1 LGSKDGKTNLFALV
15 IMVFSLIILI
25 SSAVYN
31 LSSKVSKEEMKQIE
45 KNAQRLVEAN
55 FDAASYFGIS
65 TLTAESSYN
74 PQDYPDGAIP
84 CASNIFSS
92 YDELSKFIENTYI
105 PSYAAILMNSESNG
119 QKRYFEYNGKLCMAK
134 VDPKTNYDKDW
145 STYKISLSNVQKK
158 SADITVAVKLKTSG
172 EDAQIK
178 LKMVKQGDKW
188 LLTNLAY

>member
-1 LGSKDGKTNLFALV
+1 MSSKDGKTNLFALI

-31 LSSKVSKEEMKQIE
+31 FSSKVSKEEMEQIE

-55 FDAASYFGIS
+55 FDAASYFAIS
-65 TLTAESSYN
+65 TLTAESNYN
-74 PQDYPDGAIP
+74 PQDYPDGTIP
-84 CASNIFSS
+84 CAANIFSS
-92 YDELSKFIENTYI
+92 YDELSKFIENTYV
-105 PSYAAILMNSESNG
+105 PSYAAILMNSETNG

-134 VDPKTNYDKDW
+134 ADPKTDYDKDW

-158 SADITVAVKLKTSG
+158 SADITVLVKLKSSG